1 MPRSF
6 SPVKRAGQLFSR
18 GDKENMKRNQAI
30 FSGSRFAAM
39 VNVITTAEGQESFE
53 VEKWGTVDAVPH
65 AVPFPVQSWAFES
78 LTEAVDFAKAVEV
91 D

>member
-1 MPRSF
+1 
-6 SPVKRAGQLFSR
+6 
-18 GDKENMKRNQAI
+18 
-30 FSGSRFAAM
+30 M

-53 VEKWGTVDAVPH
+53 VEKWGNVDAVPH